1 MTQANTSLQ
10 KASSSSLLTPQPE
23 EVEKSNLSARLW
35 LFICPFASSMPL
47 HFCLKTM
54 ILLVPP
60 FLSMCLT
67 FELTILTI
75 CRVLLHFCF
84 FSFLTD
90 GSCMW
95 NLFSPLLDFPFLC
108 FLLTQCTQSTK
119 DVLERAI
126 HSFDLHELC
135 PPGTPKTTPLG
146 MEAPS
151 SEASASAGC
160 SHQDSP
166 QPVAGPC
173 PPFSRRNKRDSLHS
187 INPAFR
193 LASPSP
199 SLSRATLVLGDA
211 PEVGFIPLSWVYQR
225 TKAVRVL
232 FVPATVNTPSS
243 LLECSWLHRHLFMV
257 VSPAVCFCFVF
268 LPIWFYKMLSWW
280 VDQTLPESLMSSQFI
295 FLYVRVKANL
305 SNTWK
310 HNIEIFF

>member
-1 MTQANTSLQ
+1 
-10 KASSSSLLTPQPE
+10 
-23 EVEKSNLSARLW
+23 
-35 LFICPFASSMPL
+35 MPL

-60 FLSMCLT
+60 FLSLCLT

-75 CRVLLHFCF
+75 CRVFLHFCA
-84 FSFLTD
+84 FSFVTD
-90 GSCMW
+90 GPCMW

-119 DVLERAI
+119 DALERAI

-151 SEASASAGC
+151 SETTASAGC
-160 SHQDSP
+160 SRQDSP

-173 PPFSRRNKRDSLHS
+173 PPFSRRSKRDSLHS

-211 PEVGFIPLSWVYQR
+211 PEVGFIPLSWVNQR
-225 TKAVRVL
+225 RKAVRVL
-232 FVPATVNTPSS
+232 FVLVTVKTPSS
-243 LLECSWLHRHLFMV
+243 LLERSWLHRHLFTV
-257 VSPAVCFCFVF
+257 VSPAVFICF
-268 LPIWFYKMLSWW
+268 LPIWLMKMSSWW
-280 VDQTLPESLMSSQFI
+280 VDQMLPESLMSSQFI
-295 FLYVRVKANL
+295 FLYVRVKADL